1 MGGNTLIAM
10 CLGSQGDSNGYPL
23 GYQGETNHEK
33 VSLKEF
39 MNAMNGKHV
48 SLISAC
54 VVGKEVLEK
63 ALKSLDDTE
72 KYNQV
77 LATPVDGKYTGVFH
91 KKSHGFY
98 RVMANGDKSYKEFA
112 KGDYILSDGTL
123 SFILSTPTM
132 RVCVC
137 RVEN

>member
-1 MGGNTLIAM
+1 M
-10 CLGSQGDSNGYPL
+10 
-23 GYQGETNHEK
+23 EK
-33 VSLKEF
+33 IKKISREKF
-39 MNAMNGKHV
+39 MAIMDGKIV

-54 VVGKEVLEK
+54 VVGKEMFEK
-63 ALKSLDDTE
+63 AIKSLDDTT

-77 LATPVDGKYTGVFH
+77 LATPVDSKYTGVFH
-91 KKSHGFY
+91 KKSNGFY

-123 SFILSTPTM
+123 AFIITPTTM
-132 RVCVC
+132 RVCVY